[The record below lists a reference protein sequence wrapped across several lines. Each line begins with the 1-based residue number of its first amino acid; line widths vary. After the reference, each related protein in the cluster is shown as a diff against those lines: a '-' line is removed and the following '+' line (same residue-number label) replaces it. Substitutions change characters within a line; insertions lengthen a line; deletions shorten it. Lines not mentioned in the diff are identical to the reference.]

1 VRTALLSVAVGLV
14 GAVGVAAS
22 GWALQAS
29 ALPPPKPAARIAADT
44 SAWFHDYRLVVD
56 VFHVD
61 HRRVKGACLRGWFR
75 RPDGPKVR
83 ASLLSLR
90 FGPVLLLSA
99 GRRVSR
105 VGGRRNRRLPARL
118 LASVGCSGKLAPR
131 LAGVAQSGADY
142 TAARSYAA
150 NQPAVRLKLERVRD
164 ERLTLYVSPRTYQ
177 PLVAIGDAHGRE
189 ATARLY
195 LTRVTRA
202 LLARFHFPTEAEP
215 RPKR

>member
-1 VRTALLSVAVGLV
+1 MRTALLSVAVGLA

-44 SAWFHDYRLVVD
+44 STWFHDYRLVID

-61 HRRVKGACLRGWFR
+61 HRRIKGACLRGWFP
-75 RPDGPKVR
+75 RPGGQRIR

-90 FGPVLLLSA
+90 LGSVLLLSG
-99 GRRVSR
+99 GRRVWR
-105 VGGRRNRRLPARL
+105 VGGPRNRVPPARL

-150 NQPAVRLKLERVRD
+150 NQPAIRLKLERVRD

-177 PLVAIGDAHGRE
+177 PLVAIGEAHGRE
-189 ATARLY
+189 VTARLY
-195 LTRVTRA
+195 LTPVTRT
-202 LLARFHFPTEAEP
+202 LLARFHLLTEAEF
-215 RPKR
+215 RQMR

>member
-14 GAVGVAAS
+14 GAVVVAAS

-44 SAWFHDYRLVVD
+44 STWFYDYRLVVD

-61 HRRVKGACLRGWFR
+61 HRRIKGACLRGWFP
-75 RPDGPKVR
+75 RPGGPKSR

-90 FGPVLLLSA
+90 FGPVLLLP
-99 GRRVSR
+99 GGGQVSR
-105 VGGRRNRRLPARL
+105 VGGRRNRLLPARL

-131 LAGVAQSGADY
+131 LAGVAQSGGDF

-150 NQPAVRLKLERVRD
+150 NQPAIRLKLERLRG

-177 PLVAIGDAHGRE
+177 PLVAIGDARGRE
-189 ATARLY
+189 VTARLY
-195 LTRVTRA
+195 LTRVTRT
-202 LLARFHFPTEAEP
+202 LLARFHLLAETEFGS
-215 RPKR
+215 KR